1 MDRTFTYTDGHL
13 HAGSIRLSD
22 LAREY
27 GTPLYVYHRPGIQ
40 ARIEAVRS
48 AFSSSPFKLC
58 YSVKANPIL
67 SLLRWLAGFDVGFD
81 VVSGG
86 ELRRLL
92 HVDVPADRIIF
103 AGVGKTEQELR
114 LAIEQR
120 IWMITAES
128 IGEID
133 RIEALAADAG
143 RSDVA
148 IALRINPNVDARTH
162 EYMTTGR
169 SVDKFGILH
178 HHLERAL
185 EEVDASAHLCLI
197 GLHMHLGSQITST
210 DPYVRGLRVLLEW
223 LEEARNRGNEVTW
236 LNAGGGFGIPH
247 GEDLVPAPTDYADAI
262 LPLLEE
268 AGVELLLELGRY
280 LVGPAGVLLTE
291 IQYVKEREDGALAI
305 TDAGMAEFLR
315 PALYGAEHQVLLLD
329 ERSSEDLQPTI
340 VAGPICE
347 SSDVL
352 VDNGQFPPLKPSQLL
367 AIMDAGAYGST
378 MASNYNSHLRPAEV
392 WITETDDVA
401 VIRDRESIENLLM
414 LEEE

>member
-1 MDRTFTYTDGHL
+1 
-13 HAGSIRLSD
+13 
-22 LAREY
+22 
-27 GTPLYVYHRPGIQ
+27 
-40 ARIEAVRS
+40 
-48 AFSSSPFKLC
+48 
-58 YSVKANPIL
+58 
-67 SLLRWLAGFDVGFD
+67 
-81 VVSGG
+81 
-86 ELRRLL
+86 
-92 HVDVPADRIIF
+92 
-103 AGVGKTEQELR
+103 
-114 LAIEQR
+114 
-120 IWMITAES
+120 
-128 IGEID
+128 
-133 RIEALAADAG
+133 
-143 RSDVA
+143 
-148 IALRINPNVDARTH
+148 
-162 EYMTTGR
+162 
-169 SVDKFGILH
+169 
-178 HHLERAL
+178 
-185 EEVDASAHLCLI
+185 
-197 GLHMHLGSQITST
+197 MHLGSQITST